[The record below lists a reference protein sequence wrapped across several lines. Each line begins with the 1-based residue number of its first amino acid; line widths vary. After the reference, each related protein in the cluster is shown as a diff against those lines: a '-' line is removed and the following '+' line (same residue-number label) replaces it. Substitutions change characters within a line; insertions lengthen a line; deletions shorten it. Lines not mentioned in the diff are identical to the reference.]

1 MPIAMDSHDHRGQPP
16 LLNEEIELSIVLPC
30 LNEAETIAFCV
41 NEASNFLKRS
51 AVRGEVVIGDNGSS
65 DGSQNIARA
74 LGARVIDIP
83 IRGYGAALSGAI
95 RASRGKYVVMAD
107 SDGSYDLGNLEPFL
121 ENLRAGY
128 DLVMGNRFLG
138 GIHPG
143 AMPFKNRYF
152 GNPVL
157 SGIGRLFF
165 NAPSGDFHCGLRGF
179 SRKAFIDLEL
189 QTTGMEF
196 ASEMVIK
203 SVLRSK
209 AIAEVPTILRPDG
222 RSRPPHLKPW
232 RDGWR
237 HLRFMLLFSPRWLFF
252 YPGVFLL
259 SFGLL
264 GTTAL
269 FFTPIQIFGAIL
281 DVNSMVYSATAILIG
296 HQSISFAVMARMV
309 AIRFGVFSRH
319 IGLEKLAKVIS
330 LEKGILVG
338 LFFLLLGL
346 VGAGYSVMDWRAKD
360 FGVLNPRESLRL
372 VIVSGTSIAMG
383 FQIMSFLFG
392 VLRTE
397 ASTPSSCSPA
407 WNTSQNRSTLRLLST
422 VVDYC
427 ALTEL
432 WLLLFRTGR
441 WTIFWTY

>member
-1 MPIAMDSHDHRGQPP
+1 MKSQDEDTLAPALD
-16 LLNEEIELSIVLPC
+16 EEIELSIVLPC

-41 NEASNFLKRS
+41 NEASGFLKRS
-51 AVRGEVVIGDNGSS
+51 GATGEIVIGDNGSN
-65 DGSQNIARA
+65 DGSQNIARS

-121 ENLRAGY
+121 EKLRAGF

-138 GIHPG
+138 GIQPG
-143 AMPFKNRYF
+143 AMPFKNRYL

-157 SGIGRLFF
+157 SRIGKLLFR
-165 NAPSGDFHCGLRGF
+165 APSGDFHCGLRGF
-179 SRKAFIDLEL
+179 SRKAFLDLEL

-222 RSRPPHLKPW
+222 RSRPPHLQPW

-259 SFGLL
+259 SL
-264 GTTAL
+264 GMLATAAL
-269 FFTPIQIFGAIL
+269 FFTPVHVFGVVL
-281 DVNSMVYSATAILIG
+281 DVNSMVFFATAVLIG
-296 HQSISFAVMARMV
+296 HQSISFAVMARILAV
-309 AIRFGVFSRH
+309 RFGVFSPH
-319 IGLEKLAKVIS
+319 GGLERLAKVIS

-338 LFFLLLGL
+338 LFFLTLGL
-346 VGAGYSVMDWRAKD
+346 MGAGYSVMDWRARD

-372 VIVSGTSIAMG
+372 VIVSGASIAMG
-383 FQIMSFLFG
+383 FQFILVSFLFG
-392 VLRTE
+392 VITI
-397 ASTPSSCSPA
+397 PSR
-407 WNTSQNRSTLRLLST
+407 N
-422 VVDYC
+422 VVKQ
-427 ALTEL
+427 
-432 WLLLFRTGR
+432 
-441 WTIFWTY
+441 